1 LHQNLTNK
9 ATIYWDPR
17 NIVQLFTNNPPAV
30 ANYLT
35 SLVVLTIVVFVLYEI
50 HLWQLG
56 LREDQQRDEELYKAK
71 KREKIAKL
79 KKRRELLI
87 ELRKVKRELKNLQ

>member
-1 LHQNLTNK
+1 M
-9 ATIYWDPR
+9 
-17 NIVQLFTNNPPAV
+17 
-30 ANYLT
+30 
-35 SLVVLTIVVFVLYEI
+35 
-50 HLWQLG
+50 WQLG